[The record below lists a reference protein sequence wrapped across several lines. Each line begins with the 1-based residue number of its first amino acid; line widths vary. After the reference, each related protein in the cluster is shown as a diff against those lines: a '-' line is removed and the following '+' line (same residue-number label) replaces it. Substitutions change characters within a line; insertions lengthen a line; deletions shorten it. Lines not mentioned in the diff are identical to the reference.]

1 MKKFFNLLA
10 TNASFIKNIF
20 ILIILARLLFIETD
34 NLILIAEIVGALC
47 VMMTDLCPHSYLDH

>member
-1 MKKFFNLLA
+1 MKNFFNLIA
-10 TNASFIKNIF
+10 SNASFIKNIF

-47 VMMTDLCPHSYLDH
+47 VMMTDLCPNPYLDH